1 MPASRKLQASDA
13 TDLLADADRMLACKG
28 KKVNEFNVAGG
39 VTDDAVHAMLG
50 PTGNM
55 RSPTIK
61 YGRTLVVGYNEE
73 VFTDIFA

>member
-1 MPASRKLQASDA
+1 MV
-13 TDLLADADRMLACKG
+13 ACKG

-39 VTDDAVHAMLG
+39 VTDDAVQAMLG

-61 YGRTLVVGYNEE
+61 FGRTLVVGYNDE